1 MEKRRARYSLG
12 SLPPPLGSGAPG
24 SAGREQL
31 HRAGSPVWRDT
42 LPLAQRRYQWALCN
56 PPAPILSPIM
66 AVLSENNHS
75 IIIKAN
81 VRSGRIGKNCNVLKL
96 FRSVLEMLRGDI
108 RALVAGEKQLRE
120 KAFRRPDTRAFMFF
134 FFFQWHWGK
143 KTEPREEHNHTDTQA
158 RRAPRARG
166 IFVLEM
172 LQRKEEA
179 AANDSRIFAHLSC
192 FYYQGRSI

>member
-1 MEKRRARYSLG
+1 
-12 SLPPPLGSGAPG
+12 
-24 SAGREQL
+24 
-31 HRAGSPVWRDT
+31 
-42 LPLAQRRYQWALCN
+42 
-56 PPAPILSPIM
+56 M

-81 VRSGRIGKNCNVLKL
+81 VRSGRIGKNCNILKL

-143 KTEPREEHNHTDTQA
+143 KKQNLGKNTTTLTHKLEELQEPE
-158 RRAPRARG
+158 G
-166 IFVLEM
+166 FL
-172 LQRKEEA
+172 
-179 AANDSRIFAHLSC
+179 
-192 FYYQGRSI
+192 Y